1 MSRISNLHFRFL
13 GKRPVTGLDLHF
25 RLFWGTAGNRT
36 RFAFC
41 PLGAKLLLRSVKP
54 SRATCPRQV
63 AFRLVRVLHLSIPM
77 KKHPLWGAFSL
88 VPVTGLEPVRMLL
101 RGILS
106 PLCLP
111 ISPYRHS
118 VAMVS
123 HFDKTVKHYNW
134 SRFNKNAGRH
144 SSINQFSSAH
154 SMAFMESMVCL
165 AADSNSVLPAFC
177 SSMHLM

>member
-1 MSRISNLHFRFL
+1 MLWCRWPDSICI
-13 GKRPVTGLDLHF
+13 
-25 RLFWGTAGNRT
+25 
-36 RFAFC
+36 FAFGENGRWPDSIC
-41 PLGAKLLLRSVKP
+41 IFAFGENYCVAAVQPAASKAPPEPCIYIGSSPFPSDNMKP
-54 SRATCPRQV
+54 ATPNGV
-63 AFRLVRVLHLSIPM
+63 AGFM
-77 KKHPLWGAFSL
+77 
-88 VPVTGLEPVRMLL
+88 VPVTGLEPVRILL

-118 VAMVS
+118 VPMVS
-123 HFDKTVKHYNW
+123 HFVKTVKHYNW

-144 SSINQFSSAH
+144 SAMNQFSSAH